1 MEKRRNDIA
10 LIAALF
16 VLAIASWIVLS
27 AVKTGGEYAVV
38 TVDGEEI
45 CRMTLDT
52 DETIEVGENGTY
64 NTITVQDGQV
74 FVSGASCP
82 DKLCMAQGHKSHG
95 GETIVCLPNKLVV
108 SVVGG
113 NGGQTDAVAG

>member
-1 MEKRRNDIA
+1 M
-10 LIAALF
+10 LF
-16 VLAIASWIVLS
+16 KAIVTASPSL
-27 AVKTGGEYAVV
+27 YA
-38 TVDGEEI
+38 G
-45 CRMTLDT
+45 
-52 DETIEVGENGTY
+52 
-64 NTITVQDGQV
+64 TITVQDGQV

-113 NGGQTDAVAG
+113 DGGQTDAVAG

>member
-1 MEKRRNDIA
+1 MVKCRNDIA

-16 VLAIASWIVLS
+16 VLALVCWLVLS

-38 TVDGEEI
+38 TVDGEEV
-45 CRMTLDT
+45 CRMALDT
-52 DETIEVGENGTY
+52 DETIEVGENGVY
-64 NTITVQDGQV
+64 NVITVKDGEIYI
-74 FVSGASCP
+74 SDASCP
-82 DKLCMAQGHKSHG
+82 DKLCIAQGHKSYG

-113 NGGQTDAVAG
+113 GGGQTDAVAG